1 MVKLADKLTLLQ
13 KKLDYNFKN
22 ITFLKNALTHS
33 SYINEFKNAKC
44 NERMEFLGDSVLSV
58 VVSEYIYNHLKN
70 SDEGDLSKIRASVV
84 CEDGLVK
91 IANEISLG
99 EYLYLSRGEDLN
111 GGRKR
116 KSILSDATE
125 AVFAAI
131 FLDGGIE
138 EAKKVILKFTIKY
151 INEYSGK
158 NPKEFDYKTKLQEFV
173 QNEGKEIRYEPLSES
188 GPDHDKH
195 FVFRVLI
202 DDIPYGDG
210 EGTSKKKA
218 EQAAAKIACEKLVK

>member
-1 MVKLADKLTLLQ
+1 MDKLSLLQ
-13 KKLDYNFKN
+13 KKLGYSFKN
-22 ITFLKNALTHS
+22 VSLLKNALTHS

-70 SDEGDLSKIRASVV
+70 CDEGDLSKIRASVV

-99 EYLYLSRGEDLN
+99 DYLYLSKGEYLN

-131 FLDGGIE
+131 FLDSSMD
-138 EAKKVILKFTIKY
+138 EAKKVILSFTIKY
-151 INEYSGK
+151 INEFSGK

-173 QNEGKEIRYEPLSES
+173 QNIGKEVKYELLSES
-188 GPDHDKH
+188 GPDHNKL
-195 FVFRVLI
+195 FVTRVFV
-202 DDIPYGDG
+202 DDTPYGDG
-210 EGTSKKKA
+210 EGTSKKKS
-218 EQAAAKIACEKLVK
+218 EQAAAKKACEQLVK

>member
-1 MVKLADKLTLLQ
+1 MKLDKLLTLQ
-13 KKLDYNFKN
+13 KSLGYNFKN
-22 ITFLKNALTHS
+22 ISLLKNALTHS
-33 SYINEFKNAKC
+33 SYINEYKNAQC
-44 NERMEFLGDSVLSV
+44 NERMEFLGDSVLSC
-58 VVSEYIYNHLKN
+58 VVSEYIYKN
-70 SDEGDLSKIRASVV
+70 FKTYDEGDLSKIRASVV

-91 IANEISLG
+91 IADEISLG
-99 EYLYLSRGEDLN
+99 NYLYLSKGEDLN

-131 FLDGGIE
+131 FLDGGID
-138 EAKKVILKFTIKY
+138 EAKKVILNFTIKY

-173 QNEGKEIRYEPLSES
+173 QNEGKEVKYVPVSET

-202 DDIPYGDG
+202 DNIPYGDG
-210 EGTSKKKA
+210 EGSSKKKA
-218 EQAAAKIACEKLVK
+218 EQAAAKIACEKLVKR

>member
-1 MVKLADKLTLLQ
+1 MINLDKLSLLQ
-13 KKLDYNFKN
+13 KKLGYNFKT
-22 ITFLKNALTHS
+22 ISLLKNALTHS

-44 NERMEFLGDSVLSV
+44 NERMEFLGDSILSV
-58 VVSEYIYNHLKN
+58 VVSEYIYTHLKN
-70 SDEGDLSKIRASVV
+70 YDEGDLSKIRASVV

-99 EYLYLSRGEDLN
+99 DYLYLSKGEDLN

-131 FLDGGIE
+131 FLDGGMD
-138 EAKKVILKFTIKY
+138 EAKKVILGFTINY
-151 INEYSGK
+151 INEFSGK

-173 QNEGKEIRYEPLSES
+173 QNLGKDVKYELLGES
-188 GPDHDKH
+188 GPDHNKH
-195 FVFRVLI
+195 FIARVFI
-202 DDIPYGDG
+202 DGTPCGDG